1 MITKNTVRFILCFVA
16 LAFFVVDSDSFAQ
29 EKLTVSYSSVDAP
42 SANWY
47 IAQEKG
53 LYKKYGMDVESIF
66 IPASSTNVAVLVA
79 GQLKFGNGTGGTIA
93 SAAVSGAP
101 LVAVACFMNTLP
113 YELIVQDSIKTPQ
126 QLKGKSLGISRIG
139 SSSDVAA
146 RVFLKYF
153 GLEPDKDVAI
163 IQVGGSSERSAAF
176 RAGKISGFA
185 APPGVLYLTK
195 GLAQRVLASTADFQ
209 KNYPFPYICGTTTKS
224 YLASN
229 RPTVKRLVMALT
241 DGVRFFKTQKEE
253 SKKILAKYTR
263 QNNEA
268 YLEAAYEI
276 NAKLM
281 DRVPYVTREG
291 MDIQVKDAVTRKP
304 GATLKVEDVIDDS
317 IVTELE
323 KEGFIDKL
331 YKQ

>member
-1 MITKNTVRFILCFVA
+1 MHVRNICRWKFLF
-16 LAFFVVDSDSFAQ
+16 AFFALFAVNSDVRAQ

-53 LYKKYGMDVESIF
+53 FYKKNGLEVESIF

-126 QLKGKSLGISRIG
+126 QLKGKTLGISRIG

-146 RVFLKYF
+146 RIFLKNF
-153 GLEPDKDVAI
+153 GLEADKDVAI
-163 IQVGGSSERSAAF
+163 LQVGGSSERSAAF

-241 DGVRFFKTQKEE
+241 EGVHFFKTNKEE

-291 MDIQVKDAVTRKP
+291 MDLQLKDALSRKP
-304 GATLKVEDVIDDS
+304 GVNVKVDDIIDDS
-317 IVTELE
+317 IVAELE

-331 YKQ
+331 YR